1 LIEVDIIEDDFNTR
15 VAVSLDSIKTK
26 YGIRGL
32 AYTVILSSKSIK
44 SGLHGIQSPGVDLT
58 KNDLWY
64 FASSTKMVTAVLI
77 MQLVDEGAISVEDK
91 LSKFA
96 FRHPNI
102 DTNYT
107 IRQLLGHN
115 TNFAN
120 YTRTGHSIWS
130 EIYGNR
136 SKVFELD
143 YLLDKYIPPPSSN
156 PPTGWEYSNTNYA
169 ILGLIVEEL
178 TGKDYATVAKEKVF
192 DPLGLKNTSIKT
204 EGMDVKDLNG
214 LWRYFGIELEDLND
228 VSVNSFLSMW
238 GGAGALVST
247 TD

>member
-1 LIEVDIIEDDFNTR
+1 
-15 VAVSLDSIKTK
+15 
-26 YGIRGL
+26 
-32 AYTVILSSKSIK
+32 
-44 SGLHGIQSPGVDLT
+44 
-58 KNDLWY
+58 
-64 FASSTKMVTAVLI
+64 
-77 MQLVDEGAISVEDK
+77 
-91 LSKFA
+91 
-96 FRHPNI
+96 
-102 DTNYT
+102 
-107 IRQLLGHN
+107 
-115 TNFAN
+115 
-120 YTRTGHSIWS
+120 
-130 EIYGNR
+130 
-136 SKVFELD
+136 VFELD

-214 LWRYFGIELEDLND
+214 LWRCFGIELGDLND